1 MKIGRNKTCPY
12 GSGKK
17 YKHCH
22 GSIGAEP
29 SHAEIARH
37 FQRIQAEQRIRE
49 RQQGEGRPIIALK
62 HGEQQVVAV
71 GNRLM
76 WSDKWKSFPDFL
88 GDYLKKVVG
97 PDWGNAEI
105 KKPLAERHPLMQWY
119 DAYCRYQQ
127 EVIKSPG
134 TLGNYEVVGIVACY
148 LGVAYSLYLLDHNV
162 ELQARLLKRLKDTGQ
177 FQGAYYELLVA
188 NVLIRAGF
196 KLTLEDETDGATKHC
211 EFSAISSKTGKKY
224 WVEAK
229 MRGVAGLLGRTKA
242 DGGADEKPLGSLIP
256 HLNAALAKPASDERL
271 IFIDLNGELP
281 VDTGEDNR
289 PAFIEAAVERLKK
302 YESEGKAEGKTAYVF
317 VTDIAWHRSLRGHPL
332 AVVAPFG
339 LGFPDFN
346 RSGFFRMS
354 ERYMQDRTHRDAIR
368 IAEGFTGLTKYPSTF
383 DGKLPSEAYENS
395 QRVMIGETYDF
406 GGDIGV
412 GLVTAATVMTQDK
425 HAVLG
430 VTRLSDGISHLIKKP
445 MTDRELLDYQENSD
459 AYFGQLGPKRKMNK
473 TPYEFFESLVEIH
486 LPWKT
491 EQILDKLKGYAD
503 FEKLRELPHEHLVA
517 VYCEGLVAMIQ
528 GMQAGTHNKPV
539 A

>member
-1 MKIGRNKTCPY
+1 MKIGRNQPCPC
-12 GSGKK
+12 GGGKK

-22 GSIGAEP
+22 GSIGAGP
-29 SHAEIARH
+29 SHVNVARN
-37 FQRIQAEQRIRE
+37 FKRIQAEQRIRE

-62 HGEQQVVAV
+62 QGEQQVVAV
-71 GNRLM
+71 GNQLM

-97 PDWGNAEI
+97 QDWGNAEI

-127 EVIKSPG
+127 EVIKTPG
-134 TLGNYEVVGIVACY
+134 TLSSYEVVGVVACY

-162 ELQARLLKRLKDTGQ
+162 DLQVRLLKRLKDPGQ

-188 NVLIRAGF
+188 NVLIQAGF

-211 EFSAISSKTGKKY
+211 EFAAISSKTAKKY

-229 MRGVAGLLGRTKA
+229 MRGVAGMLGRTNA
-242 DGGADEKPLGSLIP
+242 DGGADGKPLGSMIP
-256 HLNAALAKPASDERL
+256 HLNAALAKPASGERL

-281 VDTGEDNR
+281 VDTGEDKR
-289 PAFIEAAVERLKK
+289 PHFIDAAVARLEKFER
-302 YESEGKAEGKTAYVF
+302 EGKAEGKTAYVF
-317 VTDIAWHRSLRGHPL
+317 VTDIAWHRSLRGRPIS
-332 AVVAPFG
+332 VVAPFG

-346 RSGFFRMS
+346 RSGMFRMS
-354 ERYMQDRTHRDAIR
+354 ERYMQDRKHNDAIR
-368 IAEGFTGLTKYPSTF
+368 IADAFTRLTKYPSTF

-406 GGDIGV
+406 EGDIGV
-412 GLVTAATVMTQDK
+412 ATVTAASVMPQGK

-430 VTRLSDGISHLIKKP
+430 VTRHADGSSYLIKKP
-445 MTDRELLDYQENSD
+445 MTDRELADYEENSD
-459 AYFGQLGPKRKMNK
+459 AYFGELGPKQKDSK
-473 TPYEFFESLVEIH
+473 TPYEFFESLMEIH

-491 EQILDKLKGYAD
+491 EQILDKMKGFAD
-503 FEKLRELPHEHLVA
+503 FEKFKELPHEHLVA
-517 VYCEGLVAMIQ
+517 IYCEGLAAMIQ
-528 GMQAGTHNKPV
+528 GLKPGQDNKRPT
-539 A
+539 

>member
-1 MKIGRNKTCPY
+1 MKIGRNQPCPC

-22 GSIGAEP
+22 GNISADPFRFDSG
-29 SHAEIARH
+29 SN
-37 FQRIQAEQRIRE
+37 FQRIQAKQRIRE
-49 RQQGEGRPIIALK
+49 RQQGEGRPIIAFK
-62 HGEQQVVAV
+62 HGERQFVAV

-88 GDYLKKVVG
+88 GDYLKRVVG
-97 PDWGNAEI
+97 PDWGNTEI
-105 KKPLAERHPLMQWY
+105 KKSFEERHPLMQWY

-127 EVIKSPG
+127 EVIKRPG
-134 TLGNYEVVGIVACY
+134 TLGSYEIVGIVACY

-162 ELQARLLKRLKDTGQ
+162 ELQARLLNRLKDKRQ
-177 FQGAYYELLVA
+177 FQGAYYELLMA

-211 EFSAISSKTGKKY
+211 EFAAISSKTGKKY

-229 MRGVAGLLGRTKA
+229 MRGVAGILGRTNE
-242 DGGADEKPLGSLIP
+242 DGGPDGKPLGSLIP
-256 HLNAALAKPASDERL
+256 HLNAALAKPATDERL

-281 VDTGEDNR
+281 GDTGEDNR
-289 PAFIEAAVERLKK
+289 PAFIEAAVKRLTR

-317 VTDIAWHRSLRGHPL
+317 VTDIAWHRSLLGHPL

-354 ERYMQDRTHRDAIR
+354 ERYMQDRKHQDAIR
-368 IAEGFTGLTKYPSTF
+368 IAEGFTSLTNYPSTF
-383 DGKLPSEAYENS
+383 DGKLPSEAYGNS
-395 QRVMIGETYDF
+395 QRVLIGEIYDF

-412 GLVTAATVMTQDK
+412 GLVTAATVMTEAK
-425 HAVLG
+425 HAVFG
-430 VTRLSDGISHLIKKP
+430 VTRLSDGVSQVIRKP
-445 MTDRELLDYQENSD
+445 MTDLELADYQQNSD
-459 AYFGQLGPKRKMNK
+459 VYFGRIEPKQKVNK

-491 EQILDKLKGYAD
+491 EQILDKMKGHADYERLK
-503 FEKLRELPHEHLVA
+503 ELPHEHLVA

-528 GMQAGTHNKPV
+528 ETQA
-539 A
+539 